1 MRAVSALALAL
12 VLGAALMHA
21 AWNALAKRGGDPLLF
36 LWWSGLLASVLYLP
50 VTAAAVWRDG
60 VPAAGAPFVVGTAV
74 LHALYFWSLGRAY
87 ASGDYSLVYPV
98 ARGLGVALVP
108 LLALALFDERPT
120 GLGALGVLLVV
131 AGIATLS
138 WQPGAW
144 TAARLLRP
152 GTSWALV
159 TGGLIAA
166 YSVLDKAGV
175 ARVHPLPYIGL
186 MMLGAV
192 LCLTP
197 AVIGR
202 RAELRAEW
210 RDNRRTILLAGV
222 MSPTGYLLV
231 LFAFQLSKV
240 AYVVAAREISIALSA
255 LIGGFLLRE
264 GELPRRLAGAAVVL
278 AGVACVALAR

>member
-1 MRAVSALALAL
+1 MRAVSILALAL
-12 VLGAALMHA
+12 VLGAALLHA
-21 AWNALAKRGGDPLLF
+21 AWNALAKRGGDPVVF
-36 LWWSGLLASVLYLP
+36 LWWSGALASVLYLP
-50 VTAAAVWRDG
+50 ITAVSVWRAG
-60 VPAAGAPFVVGTAV
+60 VPAAGVPFIVGTGV

-87 ASGDYSLVYPV
+87 ASGDYSIVYPV

-108 LLALALFDERPT
+108 LLAQALFEERPT
-120 GLGALGVLLVV
+120 GLGLLGVILVV
-131 AGIATLS
+131 AGIVVLS
-138 WQPGAW
+138 WRRGAW
-144 TAARLLRP
+144 RAQRLLRP

-159 TGGLIAA
+159 TGVLIAS

-186 MMLGAV
+186 LMLGAT

-197 AVIGR
+197 AALGR
-202 RAELRAEW
+202 RDQLRAEW
-210 RDNRRTILLAGV
+210 RDNRRGILLASV

-240 AYVVAAREISIALSA
+240 AYVVAAREVSIALSA
-255 LIGGFLLRE
+255 LIGGFLLGE
-264 GELPRRLAGAAVVL
+264 GEIARRLAGAAVVL